1 MFGRSESDP
10 LNLDVYAVGI
20 MLLKDGDWAK
30 RMLQFSSA
38 FERGTMSSV
47 RLVWVKLLSLNWVE
61 SMLHHVCKDPELR
74 LKMDDIRHFH
84 YAW

>member
-1 MFGRSESDP
+1 MSA
-10 LNLDVYAVGI
+10 L
-20 MLLKDGDWAK
+20 LLKDGVWAK
-30 RMLQFSSA
+30 KRLQLDQGTSSRRHLGEGHCHP
-38 FERGTMSSV
+38 FII
-47 RLVWVKLLSLNWVE
+47 VWIKLLSLNWVE